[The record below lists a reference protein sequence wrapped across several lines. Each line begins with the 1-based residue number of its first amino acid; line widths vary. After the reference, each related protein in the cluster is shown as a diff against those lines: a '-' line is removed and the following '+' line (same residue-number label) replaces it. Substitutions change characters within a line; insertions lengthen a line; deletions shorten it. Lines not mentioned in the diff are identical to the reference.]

1 MRILV
6 SLVLV
11 CAAASMA
18 GCNTIAPIQNVSNA
32 SAIGTGGKS
41 LSTDEVRGAIL
52 RAGAGLGW
60 IMTEAR
66 PGLVKGKL
74 LLRTHVAEIEI
85 PYSQTEYSIV
95 YKTSVNLDE
104 AGGKIHRNY
113 NGWIQNL
120 NRGINTQLAA
130 I

>member
-1 MRILV
+1 MRILL
-6 SLVLV
+6 SLALV
-11 CAAASMA
+11 CAAAAMA

-32 SAIGTGGKS
+32 SVIGPSGKS
-41 LSTDEVRGAIL
+41 LSTEEVRSAIF

-66 PGLVKGKL
+66 PGVVKGKL
-74 LLRTHVAEIEI
+74 ILRTHTAEVEI

-95 YKTSVNLDE
+95 YKTSVNLEE
-104 AGGKIHRNY
+104 ASGKIHRAY

-120 NRGINTQLAA
+120 NRGINAQLAA
-130 I
+130 T